1 MDYEYSENDVELHE
15 RFCDRFV
22 LTFDEF
28 KAKFEDSDWIKN
40 SPFSV
45 DEVYESNPLWDKLR
59 HEGEITSFED
69 ALSLLKRR
77 SQSVILICER
87 DNCFDDSERI
97 AIIADSA
104 ELAEELSFEWYTT
117 YQLHEQNCYMENA
130 VLPEDIYVFD
140 ETYSWYIIFT
150 HEYPWDEDHE
160 YYEKRLCITYG
171 L

>member
-1 MDYEYSENDVELHE
+1 MDYEYSENDVELHKS
-15 RFCDRFV
+15 FCYQFV

-28 KAKFEDSDWIKN
+28 KAKFEDSEWIKN
-40 SPFSV
+40 SPVSI

-69 ALSLLKRR
+69 ALSLLKRKNQR
-77 SQSVILICER
+77 VMLVCER
-87 DNCFDDSERI
+87 DNCIGDSGKI

-104 ELAEELSFEWYTT
+104 ELAEDISFEWYTS
-117 YQLHEQNCYMENA
+117 YELYEQNCYMENA

-150 HEYPWDEDHE
+150 HEYPWDEDNE